1 MLALLIVLLVLV
13 VELAIIGGIMYF
25 FWKKWG
31 KSLFNMLKT
40 LTQTQNL
47 VKNNKKLPKI
57 DDFKEQMKLFNDILN
72 NYKKK

>member
-1 MLALLIVLLVLV
+1 
-13 VELAIIGGIMYF
+13 
-25 FWKKWG
+25 
-31 KSLFNMLKT
+31 MLKT

>member
-1 MLALLIVLLVLV
+1 MSMLIVVLLVLII
-13 VELAIIGGIMYF
+13 ELAIIGGIMYF

-31 KSLFNMLKT
+31 KSLFNMVKN
-40 LTQTQNL
+40 LTRTQNL
-47 VKNNKKLPKI
+47 PKNSKNLPKI